1 MYCTIKVIG
10 FFLGLDLKMSL
21 SKEELKPLVDRT
33 VQKFLGFN
41 EPAVVSAA
49 VRCIVKGYDLRKT
62 KGNFFSIIIFS
73 IIC

>member
-1 MYCTIKVIG
+1 MA
-10 FFLGLDLKMSL
+10 L

-41 EPAVVSAA
+41 EPALVSAA

-62 KGNFFSIIIFS
+62 IGKIIFNNQG
-73 IIC
+73 